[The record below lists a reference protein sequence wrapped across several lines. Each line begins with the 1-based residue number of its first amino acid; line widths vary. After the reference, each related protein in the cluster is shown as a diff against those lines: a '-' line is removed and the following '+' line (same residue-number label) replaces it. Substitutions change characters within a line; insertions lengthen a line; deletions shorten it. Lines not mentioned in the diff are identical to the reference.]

1 MTTPQQLRVGLVG
14 AGGVGAR
21 HAVTIAGLDD
31 VRLVSVTDVD
41 PDRAEALA
49 REHDATA
56 VRDLEALLRT
66 PGLDAVWLCLPPFVH
81 GDPELAVIA
90 AGLPFFVE
98 KPLSV
103 DLATAER
110 VGAAVA
116 DAVAS
121 RGLVTATGY
130 HWRCAPGVERAAQE
144 LAGTPVVLAHGAWWD
159 KVPPVPW
166 WLHREMSGGQLI
178 EQATHLVDTMRVLV
192 GEPVSVHTEAA
203 RVPGRDPG
211 LVDVATSAVIRFDTG
226 AVATL
231 SATSVLVR
239 KQAASLTLLAEGVVV
254 EIGETGTVLT
264 RGDRVE
270 RIPEDGLAK
279 VRVDAEFCEAVRRA
293 DPTAV
298 RAPYAEAVATHRVGC
313 ALALSASTGAPVQLG
328 PVGVSTVHPDV

>member
-1 MTTPQQLRVGLVG
+1 MTSQRHLKVGLVG

-21 HAVTIAGLDD
+21 HAATLAELDD
-31 VRLVSVTDVD
+31 VRLVAVTDVD
-41 PDRAEALA
+41 PERAVALA
-49 REHDATA
+49 GEHDATA
-56 VRDLEALLRT
+56 VPDLDALLGT

-90 AGLPFFVE
+90 AGLAFFVE
-98 KPLSV
+98 KPLAV

-110 VGAAVA
+110 VAEAVA
-116 DAVAS
+116 VAVAA

-130 HWRCAPGVERAAQE
+130 HWRCAAGVERAAQE
-144 LAGTPVVLAHGAWWD
+144 LAGTSVALAHGAWWD

-166 WLHREMSGGQLI
+166 WLRRVMSGGQLV

-192 GEPVSVHTEAA
+192 GEPVSVHTEAT
-203 RVPGRDPG
+203 RVPGRDPA
-211 LVDVATSAVIRFDTG
+211 LVDVATAAVIRFDTG

-231 SATSVLVR
+231 SATSVLAR
-239 KQAASLTLLAEGVVV
+239 KQTAALTLLAEGIVV

-264 RGDRVE
+264 RGEHVE
-270 RIPEDGLAK
+270 RVPEDGLAK
-279 VRVDAEFCEAVRRA
+279 RRVDAEFCDAVRRG

-313 ALALSASTGAPVQLG
+313 ALALSARTGVPVELG
-328 PVGVSTVHPDV
+328 PVGVSAASPDV